1 MSTTSIEDLP
11 TVTTLDGTELIA
23 VTEGGTTHQMTVED
37 FVTTM
42 GVS

>member
-11 TVTTLDGTELIA
+11 TVTTLDGTELVA
-23 VTEGGTTHQMTVED
+23 VTENGTTYQMTIEE
-37 FVTTM
+37 FITSM